1 MRIRPTELGLK
12 GVLLLCA
19 LDVAFLATSYSNLFF
34 LLLLFCGA
42 LGSLGLFWTVRNVR
56 GVHVELVDVPAAAAG
71 EPRQVRISVHAAPGQ
86 PAYDLAVKVTVADT
100 CTEVLHLP
108 VLRDGSV
115 SPATLAPLPRGLHAV
130 QRLQIVSRFPFG
142 LFQVSRTVP
151 ASAELVTFPRPLL
164 PAEFVAAGGECDSET
179 LAPLIGHRSHSIAGL
194 RPFRT
199 GDATADIHWK
209 ASARRGQ
216 PIVKEREL
224 EVGDSVELVIDR
236 RCSEAELER
245 ALSLATTALQQAL
258 SDDRPVQVRSQDF
271 SAGLQG
277 ARRSPAVLL
286 QWLATATT
294 LPTEA
299 ASPPRGG
306 AGAIQLPRHR
316 TPEANRA

>member
-34 LLLLFCGA
+34 LLLLFCCTLGA
-42 LGSLGLFWTVRNVR
+42 LGLFWTVRNVR
-56 GVHVELVDVPAAAAG
+56 TVHVELIDAPAAAAG
-71 EPRQVRISVHAAPGQ
+71 EPREVRVGVRQAVGKAAF
-86 PAYDLAVKVTVADT
+86 DLAVKVTFADT

-108 VLRDGSV
+108 VLRNATV
-115 SPATLAPLPRGLHAV
+115 ATATLAPLPRGVHAV
-130 QRLQIVSRFPFG
+130 QRLQLVSRFPFG
-142 LFQVSRTVP
+142 LFQVTRTVT

-164 PAEFVAAGGECDSET
+164 PAELAAPGGESEGEF
-179 LAPLIGHRSHSIAGL
+179 LAPRVGHRSHSIAGL

-224 EVGDSVELVIDR
+224 EVGDTVELVIDR

-245 ALSLATTALQQAL
+245 ALSIATTALQQAQT
-258 SDDRPVQVRSQDF
+258 DDRPVQLRSQDY
-271 SAGLQG
+271 SASLAGG
-277 ARRSPAVLL
+277 RRSPALL
-286 QWLATATT
+286 LRWLAAATT
-294 LPTEA
+294 LPADA
-299 ASPPRGG
+299 AAPPRGG
-306 AGAIQLPRHR
+306 AGAVQLPRR
-316 TPEANRA
+316 RSPEASRA